1 MMQPNAASAMGRNQQ
16 SALQGTKQ
24 ALLSEIEK
32 ISPTYAEAKNVFQSM
47 SKPVNAMQTG

>member
-1 MMQPNAASAMGRNQQ
+1 
-16 SALQGTKQ
+16 LQGTKQ

-32 ISPTYAEAKNVFQSM
+32 ISPTYAEAKDVFQSM